1 MKIHRK
7 ILTFISIF
15 LLTVNVF
22 GQLKEFEI
30 KEVKAPA
37 GIPVFIDYPDYA
49 AVYIFSSLSNLSI
62 SSNLGLIADKS
73 TPKEGKY
80 LLIVRLDRQILTVKA
95 PGFKEGKIS
104 LPKMAQRDR
113 RFYQVEELI
122 TEGTLVINSIPE
134 GAEVLLNGTQ
144 YGYTPYTGILTRGDY
159 EMVLKKDMYHDKIEQ
174 IIVEPDTTMNYTF
187 RLKPHFGRLSLT
199 SDPPGAEVFLDDNLL
214 GKTPL
219 KVDKVPSGSHELLAR
234 LEFYENVVKTY
245 SIEDDQTT
253 SDNVIMPKTKDAL
266 NLEKRIRWKKYR
278 TYTIC
283 GTGAA
288 GVAGLALKFLSDS
301 KFEDYNNATSTA
313 TATDLRKQVEN
324 FDLYTKIAF
333 VSCGAFAGWTLF
345 NHWVV
350 IKTPMPVRSVNLSVQ
365 PTTNG
370 VLLSV
375 NF

>member
-1 MKIHRK
+1 MKLSGK
-7 ILTFISIF
+7 ILMFSGIV
-15 LLTVNVF
+15 LLMVNAF

-80 LLIVRLDRQILTVKA
+80 LLIVRLDRQILTVKS

-113 RFYQVEELI
+113 KFYQVEELI

-174 IIVEPDTTMNYTF
+174 IIVEPDTTMTYTF

-199 SDPPGAEVFLDDNLL
+199 SDPLGAEIFLDDNLL

-219 KVDKVPSGSHELLAR
+219 NVDKVPSGSHELLAR
-234 LEFYENVVKTY
+234 LEFYENVLKTY
-245 SIEDDQTT
+245 TIEDDQIT

-266 NLEKRIRWKKYR
+266 NLEKRARWKKYR
-278 TYTIC
+278 TYTLC

-288 GVAGLALKFLSDS
+288 GVAGLALKFLADS
-301 KFEDYNNATSTA
+301 KFDDYSNATSTA

-333 VSCGAFAGWTLF
+333 VGCGAFAGWTLF

-350 IKTPMPVRSVNLSVQ
+350 IKTPEPVRSVNLSVQ
-365 PTTNG
+365 PKPNG
-370 VLLSV
+370 VSLSV

>member
-1 MKIHRK
+1 MKLHGG
-7 ILTFISIF
+7 ILTFISIV
-15 LLTVNVF
+15 LLGANAF

-49 AVYIFSSLSNLSI
+49 AVYIFSSLGNLSI

-113 RFYQVEELI
+113 KFYQVEELI
-122 TEGTLVINSIPE
+122 TEGTLVINSIPD

-174 IIVEPDTTMNYTF
+174 IIVEPDTTMSYTF

-199 SDPPGAEVFLDDNLL
+199 SDPPGAEIFLDDNLL

-219 KVDKVPSGSHELLAR
+219 NVDKIPSGSHELLAR

-245 SIEDDQTT
+245 TIEDDQTS

-278 TYTIC
+278 TCTIC

-288 GVAGLALKFLSDS
+288 GIAGLALKFLADS
-301 KFEDYNNATSTA
+301 KFEDYNNAASTA

-333 VSCGAFAGWTLF
+333 IGCGAFTGWTLF

-350 IKTPMPVRSVNLSVQ
+350 IKTPEPVRSVNLSVI

-370 VLLSV
+370 VSLSV